1 MCGEARIYH
10 RRQLGGPSSGH
21 RIEPTPIAP
30 IHRNHIAGEYE
41 GMLNLKRNLLSVALA
56 SASLMIATAAQAQDA
71 AQDAGT
77 DDAKQLDSVVVT
89 GIRRSIEKSIDTK
102 KDETSIVEA
111 ISAEDIGKLP
121 DTSIADSISRLP
133 GLTAQRFG
141 GRPQEINIRGFSGD
155 FSTTTLNGREQVSLG
170 NNRGVEFDQYPSE
183 LMSQVVVYKTQDASL
198 VGQGLSG
205 TVDLRTVRPLSFQ
218 EQVVAVNVRGDMN
231 ERGDNTEYGNRFS
244 VSYIDQF
251 ADRTVGL
258 ALGYAKLNN
267 PIQGTQFEAWGYDN
281 GVLGGGK
288 LYQTNTDNERDG
300 FMGVLEFRPSDIF
313 STRLDVFYSKFDK
326 IETKRGMEFGLTW
339 GPAGQPVSRT
349 NNADGTAVQA
359 TFNNFR
365 PVIRN
370 DYNAAKDDLFSFG
383 WNSELELGG
392 NWTLTT
398 DVSTSSATREERLLE
413 TYSGLRSGLAGDTVS
428 IALNPDGYFDFD
440 FGYDYTDPSIL
451 RLTDAGGW
459 GQDGY
464 IKDFEV
470 KDRIDAVRVDL
481 ERTFDEGILR
491 SIEFG
496 ANLTERTKSRS
507 SNENFLCLRADCS
520 RGAEVAIPT
529 QFANGSQFDF
539 GGLTGLYGY
548 DALDAFN
555 ALYFRR
561 ANVNNGDI
569 NQKNWEIDERIGTV
583 YFQANLDF
591 DLGAVRVRGNA
602 GVQAVNVEQQSTG
615 VSTFQGLTLDEPATR
630 GANYTDYL
638 PSLNLNFELPGDQI
652 VRFGAGKQ
660 IARPRMDFLR
670 ANAGYGINVNQTNPL
685 RCPGQAAP
693 CVVFEG
699 SGGNPELRP
708 WEAHAYDLSYEKYFM
723 QNRGY
728 VSAGVFYK
736 DLRTWVLEDTIALDY
751 SQLPLPSTLPTLLPP
766 TSIGSYTTPVNLE
779 GGRLQG
785 YELAVSLP
793 FDMFWAPLEG
803 FGMQAN
809 YSYVDSEVTPFD
821 DGVTV
826 TLPGLSKYISNATVY
841 YERFGFSARVS
852 RRQRSDFTGEVQGF
866 GGDRTF
872 KEFRGEAVTD
882 VQLGYTFGEGPLQN
896 LSLLVQV
903 NNIENEPFRST
914 YDNRDDRPRE
924 YFEYG
929 RTYLVG
935 LNYRF

>member
-1 MCGEARIYH
+1 
-10 RRQLGGPSSGH
+10 
-21 RIEPTPIAP
+21 
-30 IHRNHIAGEYE
+30 
-41 GMLNLKRNLLSVALA
+41 MLNLKRNLLSVALA
-56 SASLMIATAAQAQDA
+56 SATMMVAAGAQAQTA
-71 AQDAGT
+71 PRNDAG
-77 DDAKQLDSVVVT
+77 DSEDAKQLDSVVVT

-102 KDETSIVEA
+102 KEETSIVEA

-183 LMSQVVVYKTQDASL
+183 LMNQVVVYKTQDASI

-231 ERGDNTEYGNRFS
+231 ERGENKEYGNRFS

-288 LYQTNTDNERDG
+288 LYQTDTDNERDG
-300 FMGVLEFRPSDIF
+300 FMGVLEFKPSDIF
-313 STRLDVFYSKFDK
+313 TSRLDVFYSKFDK
-326 IETKRGMEFGLTW
+326 IETKRGMEFGLAW
-339 GPAGQPVSRT
+339 GSAGQPVTRT
-349 NNADGTAVQA
+349 NNAQGTAVQA
-359 TFNNFR
+359 TFNNFD

-370 DYNAAKDDLFSFG
+370 DYNAAKDELFSFG
-383 WNSELELGG
+383 WNNELKLGER
-392 NWTLTT
+392 WTMTT
-398 DVSTSSATREERLLE
+398 DVSLSDATREERLLE
-413 TYSGLRSGLAGDTVS
+413 TYAGLRSGLAGDTVGIS
-428 IALNPDGYFDFD
+428 LNPDGYFDFD

-470 KDRIDAVRVDL
+470 KDNINAVRIDL
-481 ERTFDEGILR
+481 ERSFDEGFLR

-496 ANLTERTKSRS
+496 ANLTERTKSRA

-520 RGAEVAIPT
+520 RGAEVAMPT

-539 GGLTGLYGY
+539 GGLNGLFGY
-548 DALDAFN
+548 NALQAFES
-555 ALYFRR
+555 LYFRR
-561 ANVNNGDI
+561 SNVNNGDI
-569 NQKNWEIDERIGTV
+569 NQKNWEINERVGTA
-583 YFQANLDF
+583 YFQANMDF
-591 DLGAVRVRGNA
+591 ELGAVRVRGNV
-602 GVQAVNVEQQSTG
+602 GVQAVNVDQHSTG
-615 VSTFQGLTLDEPATR
+615 VTTFQGMTLDQPATR
-630 GANYTDYL
+630 GTNYTDYL
-638 PSLNLNFELPGDQI
+638 PSLNLNFDLPGDQLL
-652 VRFGAGKQ
+652 RFGAGKQ

-670 ANAGYGINVNQTNPL
+670 ANAGFGINVNQTHPE
-685 RCPGQAAP
+685 RCPPGVAAP

-699 SGGNPELRP
+699 SGGNPELLP

-723 QNRGY
+723 GNRGY

-736 DLRTWVLEDTIALDY
+736 DLQTWVLEDTIALDY
-751 SQLPLPSTLPTLLPP
+751 SQLPLPATMPTVVP
-766 TSIGSYTTPVNLE
+766 TSPIGSYTTPVNLE
-779 GGRLQG
+779 GGKLQG

-793 FDMFWAPLEG
+793 FEMFWAPLEG
-803 FGMQAN
+803 FGLQAN
-809 YSYVDSEVTPFD
+809 YSYVDSEVQPFGA
-821 DGVTV
+821 DGPTA
-826 TLPGLSKYISNATVY
+826 TLPGLSKYISNATVF

-852 RRQRSDFTGEVQGF
+852 RRQRSDFIGEVQGF

-882 VQLGYTFGEGPLQN
+882 LQLGYSFQDGPLQN
-896 LSLLVQV
+896 LSLLLQV

-914 YDNRDDRPRE
+914 FDSRDDRPRE
-924 YFEYG
+924 FFEYG

-935 LNYRF
+935 VNYRF